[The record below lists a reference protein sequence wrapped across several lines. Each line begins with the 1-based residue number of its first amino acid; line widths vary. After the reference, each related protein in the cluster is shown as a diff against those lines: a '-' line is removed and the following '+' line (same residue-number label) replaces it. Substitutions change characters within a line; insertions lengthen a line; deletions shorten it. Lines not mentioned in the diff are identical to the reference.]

1 MVEVKVGDTFS
12 SHHDWSDR
20 VISTRTVT
28 KVTEKSIWMQ
38 DVSGNTY
45 RVKKYW

>member
-12 SHHDWSDR
+12 SHHDWSNR

-28 KVTEKSIWMQ
+28 KVTEK
-38 DVSGNTY
+38 
-45 RVKKYW
+45 KYMDARRFW